1 MNDIRLAPV
10 SEVILDEDSIS
21 RFRQNYRKEFGAANS
36 NDTLYE
42 SVSAGSKYQGIEH
55 WLPFFMKT

>member
-42 SVSAGSKYQGIEH
+42 SEVQEASIKV
-55 WLPFFMKT
+55 